1 MQGAYLV
8 QLGTEAR
15 EELSGRVEE
24 VDTGRATRFHSG
36 AELLQFLAKEIK
48 DHTRLTLAGHEKEP

>member
-36 AELLQFLAKEIK
+36 AELLQFLTKHIKAKTE
-48 DHTRLTLAGHEKEP
+48 LEFAGHEKDQ